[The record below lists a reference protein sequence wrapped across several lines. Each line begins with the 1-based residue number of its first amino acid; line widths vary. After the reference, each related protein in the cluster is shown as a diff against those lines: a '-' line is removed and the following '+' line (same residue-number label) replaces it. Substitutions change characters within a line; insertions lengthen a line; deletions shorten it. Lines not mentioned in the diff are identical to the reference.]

1 MTEPYRSLHSLTHCF
16 LIATSNVRDPYFHN
30 SVVYLFDY
38 NKKGSMGVII
48 NKPSPL
54 RMEHLFK
61 AIDKESPAQFQD
73 SWLLLGGPMQID
85 RGFLVHTPIGNWES
99 SLVVNNE
106 VAVTTSRD
114 IIESLLNNN
123 SSIKSLATIGYS
135 AWAAGQ
141 LEEELN
147 NNDWIVTPADL
158 SILFDMPYHQRYTA
172 ALKASGIKPH
182 SLVAEI
188 GHA

>member
-1 MTEPYRSLHSLTHCF
+1 
-16 LIATSNVRDPYFHN
+16 
-30 SVVYLFDY
+30 
-38 NKKGSMGVII
+38 
-48 NKPSPL
+48 
-54 RMEHLFK
+54 
-61 AIDKESPAQFQD
+61 
-73 SWLLLGGPMQID
+73 MQID

-172 ALKASGIKPH
+172 ALKALGIKPH